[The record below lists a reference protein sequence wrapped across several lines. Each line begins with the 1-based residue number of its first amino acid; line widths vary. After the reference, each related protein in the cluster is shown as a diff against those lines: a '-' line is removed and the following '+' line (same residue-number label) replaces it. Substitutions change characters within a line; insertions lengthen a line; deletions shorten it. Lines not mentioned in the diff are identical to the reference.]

1 MEAEFSVF
9 GLIIFCL
16 TSGNELGC
24 VIKLIGNTVFFV
36 DRKNKNSLKVFP
48 PFLNQNDKVCLLST
62 ARKVTEMEI
71 KPAVEILK
79 SWDLK
84 VILGKNLFE
93 EENQFAGSDEMRL
106 YDLQTAINDPE
117 IKAIFCARGGYG
129 TPRIIDLLDWSEFKK
144 HPKWI
149 VGFSDVTVL
158 LNAAQNEGICSLHA
172 AMLLFFDKP
181 KYQVSISALKQ
192 ILFGHKAAIS
202 ASSNPLN
209 RKGKAK
215 GILVGGNL
223 SLILNSIG
231 TPTAFQ
237 SEGKILFL
245 EDIDEYLYHID
256 RMILHLKRAG
266 VFSKLAGLV
275 IGHFSNMK
283 DNAIPFGET
292 AYQII
297 ARNVAEFDFPVAF
310 GFQIGHEIQNMPV
323 VVGAHY
329 ILDVNEGGATMEI
342 L

>member
-1 MEAEFSVF
+1 
-9 GLIIFCL
+9 LI
-16 TSGNELGC
+16 
-24 VIKLIGNTVFFV
+24 VNTVFFV
-36 DRKNKNSLKVFP
+36 IQKNKNSLNVLP
-48 PFLNQNDKVCLLST
+48 PFLKPNDKVCLLST

-71 KPAVEILK
+71 KPSLEILK
-79 SWDLK
+79 SWGLRL
-84 VILGKNLFE
+84 VLGKNLFDV
-93 EENQFAGSDEMRL
+93 ENQFAGTDEMRL
-106 YDLQTAINDPE
+106 SDLQTAMNAPE

-129 TPRIIDLLDWSEFKK
+129 TPRIIDSLDWSEFKK

-158 LNAAQNEGICSLHA
+158 LNAAQNQGVCSLHA
-172 AMLLFFDKP
+172 PMLLFFDKP
-181 KYQVSISALKQ
+181 KYQVSIAALKQ
-192 ILFGHKAAIS
+192 TLFGEKLAIS
-202 ASSNPLN
+202 ASSNALN
-209 RKGKAK
+209 KKGIAK

-223 SLILNSIG
+223 SLIANSIG

-275 IGHFSNMK
+275 IGHFSDMK

-297 ARNVAEFDFPVAF
+297 ARNIAEFDFPVAF
-310 GFQIGHEIQNMPV
+310 GFQIGHEVHNMPV

>member
-1 MEAEFSVF
+1 
-9 GLIIFCL
+9 LI
-16 TSGNELGC
+16 
-24 VIKLIGNTVFFV
+24 VITVFFV
-36 DRKNKNSLKVFP
+36 IQINKNILNVFSPFLKHNHKVF
-48 PFLNQNDKVCLLST
+48 LLST
-62 ARKVTEMEI
+62 ARKVSEAEI
-71 KPAVEILK
+71 KPAIEILI
-79 SWDLK
+79 SWGLE
-84 VILGKNLFE
+84 VILGANLFTV
-93 EENQFAGSDEMRL
+93 ENQFAGSDEMRL
-106 YDLQTAINDPE
+106 SDLQHAMNDPE

-144 HPKWI
+144 YPKWI

-158 LNAAQNEGICSLHA
+158 LNAAQNVGACSIHA
-172 AMLLFFDKP
+172 PMLLFFDKP
-181 KYQVSISALKQ
+181 EYQVSISALKQ
-192 ILFGHKAAIS
+192 TLFGGKLAIS
-202 ASSNPLN
+202 ASSNALN
-209 RKGKAK
+209 RKGIAK

-223 SLILNSIG
+223 SLIVNSIG
-231 TPTAFQ
+231 TPTAFE
-237 SEGKILFL
+237 SKGKILFL

-275 IGHFSNMK
+275 VGHFSDMK

-310 GFQIGHEIQNMPV
+310 GVQIGHAPQNMPV
-323 VVGAHY
+323 VVGAKY